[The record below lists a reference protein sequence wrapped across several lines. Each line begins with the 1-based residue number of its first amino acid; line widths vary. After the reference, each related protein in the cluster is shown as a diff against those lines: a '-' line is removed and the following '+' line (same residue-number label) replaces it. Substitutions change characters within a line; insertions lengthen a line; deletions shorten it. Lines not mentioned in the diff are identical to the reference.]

1 MRQTRLMN
9 PSLEP
14 GQPGEPLEGG
24 DVVLGVVERRTTLV
38 RLPLLRHLEEGRFLS
53 CKDTNRCIYF
63 LSLKLFCHPN
73 TPGQRLRELNFSPV
87 SFDHL
92 GYILFHESQ
101 GCVGGGGGI
110 HGTSEAQFIMLIL
123 LIRYLNFTYRII
135 WILYGKVIF
144 CTTQFTSFSE
154 SNPK

>member
-1 MRQTRLMN
+1 MN

-110 HGTSEAQFIMLIL
+110 HHGISLSDIQRSAL
-123 LIRYLNFTYRII
+123 LAKQGQEHISPNFTKPRTKT
-135 WILYGKVIF
+135 LADLRMRH
-144 CTTQFTSFSE
+144 SL
-154 SNPK
+154 